1 MSADAV
7 FYIVR
12 IDNKRYILIFF
23 YKKSQNIVDKFR
35 EIVYSE
41 RKYERTH
48 ILKNTKDNAL
58 KVVIYILFLEC
69 VFYC

>member
-12 IDNKRYILIFF
+12 IDNKHYILFF
-23 YKKSQNIVDKFR
+23 FTKKSQNIVDKFR

-41 RKYERTH
+41 QKYERTH
-48 ILKNTKDNAL
+48 ILRML
-58 KVVIYILFLEC
+58 KIRHSIYEF
-69 VFYC
+69 